1 MSLYELYQE
10 LDYSEQ
16 NEVREYVRFLR
27 DRVSYMKEHLR
38 HMSREE
44 REQFLARIDSPP
56 AYSCS
61 PPLSRVEEFH
71 PLVSSTQHP
80 RKTIPIV
87 SEDELTDASY
97 DEFMS
102 ASIHRQ

>member
-1 MSLYELYQE
+1 MSLYQLYQE

-27 DRVSYMKEHLR
+27 DRVLYVKEQLR

-61 PPLSRVEEFH
+61 PPLPRVEELH
-71 PLVSSTQHP
+71 LSASDSEHP
-80 RKTIPIV
+80 RKTIPV
-87 SEDELTDASY
+87 VNEDELTYASY

-102 ASIHRQ
+102 SRSVR